1 MTFNSIIIRTAYVLI
16 FCIKARAE
24 KEVSFDN
31 GPESS
36 IAEDAYFGLLAASKG
51 FTFGFIEGEMWE
63 KSPFTILD
71 FLRQRK
77 RWIQGL
83 LLVTHSA
90 NIPIG
95 YNSFQVKF

>member
-1 MTFNSIIIRTAYVLI
+1 MIW
-16 FCIKARAE
+16 KAGAE

-36 IAEDAYFGLLAASKG
+36 LAEDAYFGLLAASKG
-51 FTFGFIEGEMWE
+51 FTFGFIEGDMWE

-77 RWIQGL
+77 RWMQGL
-83 LLVTHSA
+83 LRVTHSA

-95 YNSFQVKF
+95 YD

>member
-1 MTFNSIIIRTAYVLI
+1 MRLLI
-16 FCIKARAE
+16 CFCYDFKKAGAE

-36 IAEDAYFGLLAASKG
+36 LAEDAYFGLLAASKG
-51 FTFGFIEGEMWE
+51 FTFGFIEGDMWE

-71 FLRQRK
+71 FLHQRK
-77 RWIQGL
+77 RWLQGL
-83 LLVTHSA
+83 LQVTHSS

-95 YNSFQVKF
+95 YN

>member
-16 FCIKARAE
+16 FFIKARAE

-36 IAEDAYFGLLAASKG
+36 LAEDAYFGLLAASKG

-71 FLRQRK
+71 FLPTLT
-77 RWIQGL
+77 GNN
-83 LLVTHSA
+83 LVLFNSV
-90 NIPIG
+90 NPII
-95 YNSFQVKF
+95 VP

>member
-1 MTFNSIIIRTAYVLI
+1 MSYCYNVANFITDLIRLLIVL
-16 FCIKARAE
+16 KAGAE

-36 IAEDAYFGLLAASKG
+36 LAEDAYFGLLAASKG
-51 FTFGFIEGEMWE
+51 FTFGFIEGDMWE

-71 FLRQRK
+71 FLHQRK
-77 RWIQGL
+77 RWLQGL
-83 LLVTHSA
+83 LRVTHSA

-95 YNSFQVKF
+95 